1 MYSNKYMIR
10 RTATTIILI
19 MNEWLLW
26 ACTTRCLTSLP
37 HICRPAITYICPL
50 ITSLSLV
57 IAPNWADGRGG
68 RRELIALFFAGQAN
82 NIVSAYYWWIIGDY
96 RSECERL
103 QFRLRARRSPFA
115 TITATA
121 LTALTL
127 AARRN
132 QFGNGQVKMQWL
144 SSISH

>member
-1 MYSNKYMIR
+1 MI
-10 RTATTIILI
+10 I
-19 MNEWLLW
+19 M
-26 ACTTRCLTSLP
+26 SLYDP
-37 HICRPAITYICPL
+37 MLNI
-50 ITSLSLV
+50 ITSYLSTGNNLHLSAYYV
-57 IAPNWADGRGG
+57 SVACDCTKLGWRP
-68 RRELIALFFAGQAN
+68 RRSAREFIALFFAGQAN